1 MSESMDTVTAAA
13 AWLDTLAMGKV
24 TWLSPDWRSK
34 IDIDSLNM
42 SSTKKCILGQLQGDY
57 DDAIIDL
64 RRVDRSGWSTHSFT
78 FGVYTADWKEY
89 LEKSRTPKFENGS
102 LWYSKTDSAARPRKI
117 VGTIENGDK
126 KYVATICRDTDSP
139 YLWIQEEFLQKFT
152 LKPRHDFKK
161 GDVLTNSDH
170 DVLFIYVSDD
180 KLYRIGAKD
189 GDYPLGHSNLTW
201 YEEKYGKLS
210 KNGSTFAQ
218 KFSDLL

>member
-78 FGVYTADWKEY
+78 FGVYTTDWKEY
-89 LEKSRTPKFENGS
+89 LEKSRTPEFENGS
-102 LWYSKTDSAARPRKI
+102 QWRRKDTATIRKI
-117 VGTIENGDK
+117 VGVLESNGV
-126 KYVATICRDTDSP
+126 KYVATVINDDDVP
-139 YLWIQEEFLQKFT
+139 YLWSQSDFLQRFEQMPK
-152 LKPRHDFKK
+152 HDFKK
-161 GDVLTNSDH
+161 GDILINSDH

-189 GDYPLGHSNLTW
+189 GDYPLGHSNLAW

-210 KNGSTFAQ
+210 RNGSTFAQ